1 MESRVSISV
10 LGELRVQRDGQPV
23 TLPPSKKT
31 RALIAYLAVVQRPQ
45 RRERLCEIF
54 WQIPDDPRG
63 ALRWSL
69 SRIRKIVDAGEK
81 GCLRADRNFV
91 ALDQNRFE
99 CDFRPIHGLTAEQV
113 ETLDIARMEALAES
127 IYGGFLEDLYLANC
141 PEFEAWRVAQAE
153 QVEVIRLRLLRVL
166 VDRLRSQPE
175 RALRHAH
182 VLHALAPEPG
192 LAEEIE
198 RLAAR
203 ARQMA
208 AAAPSAQTETARP
221 AAVAE
226 PPAASEEGTPR
237 RATASQV
244 RRQVSVLAAEVA
256 APQQVLHDED
266 PEAGIAILNPL
277 VGTVRREVET
287 CGGSVI
293 SATDASV
300 VGIFGA
306 ALATEDHAFQA
317 CRAALAIKAE
327 ADKAGKTT
335 VRLSIGLD
343 TGETVLRSSAAR
355 DGVPV
360 EVHGAVVSNAR
371 RLAQMLRRDAIAS
384 TARMNDALLG
394 YVAASAMSDSDF
406 SGGQPAGRCYEVLGR
421 SQAST
426 RWQLRR
432 ARGLAPLTGRVAE
445 LAFLND
451 AWQRV
456 RAGTGQCIGIVGDAG
471 IGKSRLV
478 YELLTS
484 AAVAGARIA
493 EVGALES
500 DAITSFHIVK
510 KLLRSILGIEEADD
524 SAAAAGKVAAGI
536 ASLGADPSLR
546 SPLLFSLDIPPD
558 DREWASLPVSER
570 VRRVRN
576 AASVVVA
583 LTAEARPLVVLV
595 EDLHWIDADSAS
607 VLDRLIDSIAT
618 RRIFLLMTF
627 RPDYHHAWGSR
638 SNYSQ
643 MRLDP
648 LPRGEAESL
657 LRMLLGDDSSVR
669 GPAAFIAERTDGV
682 PLFIEETVQ
691 ALAQSG
697 ALTGKPG
704 AYAAGGEITSPRV
717 PATIQ
722 SVIAARI
729 DRLAPSERWLLQ
741 NAAII
746 GRHVSLKV
754 LATVAGLDEEA
765 ASEGVLKLQS
775 AGFLYETQLFP
786 LQVFTFKHALVQKVA
801 YDSLVHADRKL
812 LHGRLIDAL
821 ESTLPHLIDDYVEK
835 LGEHAIN
842 AERWDKAVE
851 YLLRSARRALQRS
864 SHNLALSFLGKG
876 LQILAKRPKSRERD
890 RLELDYQK
898 LAGVAWMAAKGWSA
912 VEVLTAYERAEAL
925 CDALADETERFIAL
939 RGRAQYYMISGQPR
953 SAQAISLRCADMTRH
968 WHDTGVAIETHHM
981 FWTNNFFMGACAAAE
996 NHAEEAIGLY
1006 DTERHHALTY
1016 QYSGHDPGVCSR
1028 CFSGLAAWHRGALG
1042 RASERCE
1049 EARALAERLSHPLTK
1064 ALAYWASSCLGM
1076 LRREPEQTLAWAR
1089 KEIAVCDEFSLPL
1102 LRPQGEFQVGWA
1114 LAQLGDVAAGIAQ
1127 MEQAVQGIRAT
1138 GAEMGMPYLLGMLG
1152 ETLASAGQRNRAI
1165 ATLEDATASA
1175 THNGTHF
1182 LLSEVVRT
1190 KACLLAETK
1199 DGDAMEIDALFRS
1212 ALDIATHQNA
1222 PLPALRVATDWAR
1235 FLIRQRRKAQAR
1247 AVLAPYTQLVAN
1259 LPNTPDGVAAARV
1272 IQSQ

>member
-1 MESRVSISV
+1 MGSRVSISV

-31 RALIAYLAVVQRPQ
+31 RALLAYLAVVQRPQ

-69 SRIRKIVDAGEK
+69 SRIRQIVDAGEE
-81 GCLRADRNFV
+81 GALRADRNFV
-91 ALDQNRFE
+91 ALDTARFD
-99 CDFRPIHGLTAEQV
+99 CDFRAIHGLKADQI
-113 ETLDIARMEALAES
+113 ETLDTPRMEALAES

-153 QVEVIRLRLLRVL
+153 QIEVMRLRLLRLL
-166 VDRLRSQPE
+166 VDRLRKQPE

-182 VLHALAPEPG
+182 VLYALAPASG

-198 RLAAR
+198 HLAAQ

-208 AAAPSAQTETARP
+208 AAAPSLEPGAARP
-221 AAVAE
+221 TTAD
-226 PPAASEEGTPR
+226 PPAAAEERQRLP
-237 RATASQV
+237 TASQV
-244 RRQVSVLAAEVA
+244 RRQVSLLAAEIA
-256 APQQVLHDED
+256 APQQALHDED
-266 PEAGIAILNPL
+266 PEAGIAIINPL
-277 VGTVRREVET
+277 VGKARHEVEK

-293 SATDASV
+293 SATDASLV
-300 VGIFGA
+300 AIFGA
-306 ALATEDHAFQA
+306 GVATEDHAFQA

-327 ADKAGKTT
+327 AQNAGEAG

-343 TGETVLRSSAAR
+343 TGETVLRPIAAG
-355 DGVPV
+355 DAVQI
-360 EVHGAVVSNAR
+360 EVHGLVVRNAR
-371 RLAQMLRRDAIAS
+371 RLAQMLQRDAIAA
-384 TARMNDALLG
+384 TARMNDTLLG
-394 YVAASAMSDSDF
+394 YVAASPMSDRDF
-406 SGGQPAGRCYEVLGR
+406 SGGQPAGGCFEVLER

-432 ARGLAPLTGRVAE
+432 ARGLAPLTGRRAE
-445 LAFLND
+445 LTILDD
-451 AWQRV
+451 AWRRV

-471 IGKSRLV
+471 IGKSRLA
-478 YELLTS
+478 YEFVTS

-500 DAITSFHIVK
+500 DAITSFHTVK
-510 KLLRSILGIEEADD
+510 KLLRSILGIEEGDD
-524 SAAAAGKVAAGI
+524 ATAAAGKVVAGI
-536 ASLGADPSLR
+536 AALGADPSLR
-546 SPLLFSLDIPPD
+546 SPILFALDIPPN
-558 DREWASLPVSER
+558 DRAWASLPVSEH

-583 LTAEARPLVVLV
+583 LAAEARPLVVLV
-595 EDLHWIDADSAS
+595 EDLHWIDADSAA

-618 RRIFLLMTF
+618 RPIFLLVTF
-627 RPDYHHAWGSR
+627 RPDFQHAWGAR

-648 LPRGEAESL
+648 LSRGEAETL
-657 LRMLLGDDSSVR
+657 LRALLGDDSSVR
-669 GPAAFIAERTDGV
+669 TPAAFIAERTDGV

-697 ALTGKPG
+697 ALIGGPG

-746 GRHVSLKV
+746 GRDVSLKV
-754 LATVAGLDEEA
+754 LASVAGLDEETA
-765 ASEGVLKLQS
+765 GNGVLALQS
-775 AGFLYETQLFP
+775 AGFLYETHLLP

-801 YDSLVHADRKL
+801 YDSLVQADRKL
-812 LHGRLIDAL
+812 LHGRLIDAV
-821 ESTLPHLIDDYVEK
+821 ETTLPHLIDDYVEK
-835 LGEHAIN
+835 LGEHAVH
-842 AERWDKAVE
+842 AERWDKAE
-851 YLLRSARRALQRS
+851 QYLLRSARRALQRS
-864 SHNLALSFLGKG
+864 SHNLALTFLDKG
-876 LQILAKRPKSRERD
+876 LQILAKRPQSRERD
-890 RLELDYQK
+890 RIELDYQK

-912 VEVLTAYERAEAL
+912 VEVLAAYERAEAL

-939 RGRAQYYMISGQPR
+939 RGRAQYYMISGKPR
-953 SAQAISLRCADMTRH
+953 AAQEISLRCADMTRQR
-968 WHDTGVAIETHHM
+968 HDAGIAIETHHM
-981 FWTNNFFMGACAAAE
+981 FWTNNFFMGECTAAE
-996 NHAEEAIGLY
+996 SHAEDAIGLY
-1006 DTERHHALTY
+1006 DAERHHALTY

-1028 CFSGLAAWHRGALG
+1028 CFSGLSAWHRGDFA
-1042 RASERCE
+1042 RATERCE
-1049 EARALAERLSHPLTK
+1049 DARALAERLAHPLSK

-1076 LRREPEQTLAWAR
+1076 LCREPEQTFAWAE

-1102 LRPQGEFQVGWA
+1102 LRPQGEFQAGWA
-1114 LAQLGDVAAGIAQ
+1114 LAQLGETEAGIARMQ
-1127 MEQAVQGIRAT
+1127 QAVEGIRAT
-1138 GAEMGMPYLLGMLG
+1138 GAEMGMPFLLGMLG
-1152 ETLASAGQRNRAI
+1152 ETLASAGQREGAL
-1165 ATLEDATASA
+1165 AALKEASA
-1175 THNGTHF
+1175 SAMHNGTHF
-1182 LLSEVVRT
+1182 LLSEVVRA
-1190 KACLLAETK
+1190 KACVLTATK
-1199 DGDAMEIDALFRS
+1199 DGDAQEIDALFRS
-1212 ALDIATHQNA
+1212 ALDIATRQKA

-1235 FLIRQRRKAQAR
+1235 YLMRQRRKAQAR
-1247 AVLAPYTQLVAN
+1247 AVLAPYAELVAN
-1259 LPNTPDGVAAARV
+1259 LSGSPDGVAAARL

>member
-1 MESRVSISV
+1 MGSRVSISV
-10 LGELRVQRDGQPV
+10 LGELRVQREGQPV

-31 RALIAYLAVVQRPQ
+31 RALLAYLAVVQRPQ

-54 WQIPDDPRG
+54 WQIPNDPRG

-69 SRIRKIVDAGEK
+69 SRIRQIVDAGEE

-91 ALDQNRFE
+91 ALDQSRFD
-99 CDFRPIHGLTAEQV
+99 CDFRPIHGLKAERI
-113 ETLDIARMEALAES
+113 ETLDTPRIEALAES

-166 VDRLRSQPE
+166 VERLRDQPE

-182 VLHALAPEPG
+182 VLHALTPESG

-203 ARQMA
+203 ARQIA
-208 AAAPSAQTETARP
+208 AARPETAPP
-221 AAVAE
+221 AAAAE
-226 PPAASEEGTPR
+226 PPAAAEKRTPPLGV
-237 RATASQV
+237 TASQM
-244 RRQVSVLAAEVA
+244 RRQVSVLAAEIA
-256 APQQVLHDED
+256 APQQVLDDDD
-266 PEAGIAILNPL
+266 PEAGIAIINPL
-277 VGTVRREVET
+277 AAKARREVEK

-293 SATDASV
+293 SSTDASV
-300 VGIFGA
+300 VAIFGA
-306 ALATEDHAFQA
+306 GLATEGHAFQA

-327 ADKAGKTT
+327 AEKSGETN

-343 TGETVLRSSAAR
+343 TGETVLRSVAAG
-355 DGVPV
+355 DGVPL
-360 EVHGAVVSNAR
+360 EVHGAVVRNAR

-384 TARMNDALLG
+384 TARMNDTLLG
-394 YVAASAMSDSDF
+394 YVAACIMSDSDF
-406 SGGQPAGRCYEVLGR
+406 SGGQPAGGCYEILAR

-432 ARGLAPLTGRVAE
+432 ARGLAPLAGRVAE
-445 LAFLND
+445 LSFLDD
-451 AWQRV
+451 AWQSV

-478 YELLTS
+478 YEFLTS
-484 AAVAGARIA
+484 AAVIGARIA
-493 EVGALES
+493 EIGALES
-500 DAITSFHIVK
+500 DAISSFHIVK
-510 KLLRSILGIEEADD
+510 KLLRSILGIDERDGA
-524 SAAAAGKVAAGI
+524 AAAAGKVAAGI
-536 ASLGADPSLR
+536 ASLGADASLR
-546 SPLLFSLDIPPD
+546 SPVLFALDIAPD
-558 DREWASLPVSER
+558 DGEWALLPVSEH

-583 LTAEARPLVVLV
+583 LAAAARPLVVLV

-618 RRIFLLMTF
+618 RQVFLLMTF

-643 MRLDP
+643 LRLDP

-657 LRMLLGDDSSVR
+657 LRFLLGDDSSMR
-669 GPAAFIAERTDGV
+669 APAAFIAERTDGV

-697 ALTGKPG
+697 ALTGAPG
-704 AYAAGGEITSPRV
+704 AYAAGGEIARPRV

-746 GRHVSLKV
+746 GRDVSLKV
-754 LATVAGLDEEA
+754 LASVAGLDEEA
-765 ASEGVLKLQS
+765 ANDGVLKLQS

-801 YDSLVHADRKL
+801 YDSLVQADRKL

-842 AERWDKAVE
+842 AERWDKADQ

-864 SHNLALSFLGKG
+864 SHNLALSFLDKG

-912 VEVLTAYERAEAL
+912 VEVLAAYERAEAL

-953 SAQAISLRCADMTRH
+953 LAQAISLRCADMTRH
-968 WHDTGVAIETHHM
+968 WRDTGVAIETHHM
-981 FWTNNFFMGACAAAE
+981 FWTNNFFMGECTAAE
-996 NHAEEAIGLY
+996 SHAEDAIGLY
-1006 DTERHHALTY
+1006 DSGRHHALTY
-1016 QYSGHDPGVCSR
+1016 QYSGHDPGVCCR
-1028 CFSGLAAWHRGALG
+1028 CFAGLAAWHRGALG
-1042 RASERCE
+1042 RASERCD
-1049 EARALAERLSHPLTK
+1049 EARALAERLGHPLTK
-1064 ALAYWASSCLGM
+1064 ALAYWALSCLSM
-1076 LRREPEQTLAWAR
+1076 LRREPDQTLAWAQ

-1102 LRPQGEFQVGWA
+1102 LRPQGEFQAGWA
-1114 LAQLGDVAAGIAQ
+1114 LAQLGDVEAGISQ

-1138 GAEMGMPYLLGMLG
+1138 GAEMGMPYLFGMLG
-1152 ETLASAGQRNRAI
+1152 ETLASAGQRDRAL
-1165 ATLEDATASA
+1165 AVLEEATASA
-1175 THNGTHF
+1175 MQNGTHF

-1190 KACLLAETK
+1190 KACVLGDRK
-1199 DGDAMEIDALFRS
+1199 DGDAKEIDALFRS
-1212 ALDIATHQNA
+1212 ALDIATRQNA

-1235 FLIRQRRKAQAR
+1235 FLMRHRRKAQAR
-1247 AVLAPYTQLVAN
+1247 AVLAPHAALVAN
-1259 LPNTPDGVAAARV
+1259 LPNSADGVAAARLL
-1272 IQSQ
+1272 QSQ